1 MPPAA
6 SSHGPDEVYTSTML
20 FEKWTNKIVVLDGVR
35 GNAPWYQQQQQQQH
49 SMPILNLTETKV
61 FDGEENEEKV
71 GWGYRCRAR
80 WGVEQVRHDHRRWE
94 MFAGMMVMM
103 AITNQSNIR
112 ARTVVRRISFR
123 QCAPFSFSR
132 CLNLTALVHLK
143 PHTIT
148 HHSAKKTGMA
158 MQASSNALLHDVIK
172 AHKLKKPIMVKI
184 FGQSQCE
191 EKQAGKI

>member
-1 MPPAA
+1 
-6 SSHGPDEVYTSTML
+6 ML

-35 GNAPWYQQQQQQQH
+35 GNAPWYQQQQH

-103 AITNQSNIR
+103 VITNQSNIR
-112 ARTVVRRISFR
+112 ARTVEW
-123 QCAPFSFSR
+123 QCKQVPTHCYMTLS
-132 CLNLTALVHLK
+132 K
-143 PHTIT
+143 HT
-148 HHSAKKTGMA
+148 
-158 MQASSNALLHDVIK
+158 N
-172 AHKLKKPIMVKI
+172 
-184 FGQSQCE
+184 
-191 EKQAGKI
+191 